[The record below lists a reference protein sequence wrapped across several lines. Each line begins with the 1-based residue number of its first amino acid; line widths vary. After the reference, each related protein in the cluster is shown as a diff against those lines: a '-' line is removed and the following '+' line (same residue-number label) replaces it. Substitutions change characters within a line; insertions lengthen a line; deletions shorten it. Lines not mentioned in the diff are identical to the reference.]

1 MSDLQEIGASLG
13 FEPWTEAHGN
23 LIVRLDGL
31 ISGASALA
39 YEDAIVRQIDDVV
52 FVVAHVSYRRQAG
65 ENSYVT
71 VRETVVLLEMPGITF
86 PHLGIQPRTFGSW
99 LLEKAAGMAGLEELD
114 FAGHAEYD
122 KIYSTFTYMPDAV
135 RKLMDDELLTYLT
148 ERPGLKVQTSDDR
161 VLVCRSGKLL
171 AADELT
177 ALIDDAQGL
186 LSRLAQST
194 RRILDEGWNPTEAAT
209 HLQQNIGG
217 MLGRMLKG
225 RIVTRE
231 QAQEF
236 VATPPPRVVPGNINK
251 AFLGFSGGLK
261 IALSIM
267 AASAGFISGVVV
279 FVGLVAKLSPL
290 QVMAVTLIPLLALVG
305 IGIGLRYASRFHKS
319 RQRILTN
326 GEQVPAVI
334 VAITDSNVTINNQ
347 QRFNVELEYRAGGE
361 TQRKTVAA
369 YGQGVQLAQSLLQSG
384 VETEVLVDP
393 EDPKSVIWVGQLVNW
408 GS

>member
-13 FEPWTEAHGN
+13 FEPWSETHGN
-23 LIVRLDGL
+23 LVVRLDGL
-31 ISGASALA
+31 ISGANSLSF
-39 YEDAIVRQIDDVV
+39 EDAVVRQNDDVV
-52 FVVAHVSYRRQAG
+52 FVIAHVTYRRQAG

-71 VRETVVLLEMPGITF
+71 VRESVVLLEMPGITF
-86 PHLGIQPRTFGSW
+86 PQLGIQPRTFGSW

-135 RKLMDDELLTYLT
+135 RKLMDDELLAYLT
-148 ERPGLKVQTSDDR
+148 ERPGLKIQTADDR
-161 VLVCRSGKLL
+161 VLVCRPGKLL
-171 AADELT
+171 TGDELT

-186 LSRLAQST
+186 LSRLAEST
-194 RRILDEGWNPTEAAT
+194 RRILDEGWSPTEAVAG
-209 HLQQNIGG
+209 LQQNIGG

-236 VATPPPRVVPGNINK
+236 IAAPAPREVPGNINK
-251 AFLGFSGGLK
+251 SFLGFSRGFK
-261 IALSIM
+261 IALSII
-267 AASAGFISGVVV
+267 AATAGLITGVIV
-279 FVGLVAKLSPL
+279 F
-290 QVMAVTLIPLLALVG
+290 MAVAANLPPWQTSVIIAIQLVIF
-305 IGIGLRYASRFHKS
+305 IGICIGRHYANRYHRT

-326 GEQVPAVI
+326 GEQMPAII
-334 VAITDSNVTINNQ
+334 VAITGSNVTINNQ
-347 QRFNVELEYRAGGE
+347 QRFNVELEYRAAGE
-361 TQRKTVAA
+361 THRKSIAA

-384 VETEVLVDP
+384 TETEVLVDP
-393 EDPKSVIWVGQLVNW
+393 KDSQSVIWVGQLVNW